1 MNDWKTILR
10 TTDTIIHLTTGIS
23 MPETFCNTLDAD
35 IKLLYLTQWMSLAN
49 RFKPEFAIPTSIL

>member
-23 MPETFCNTLDAD
+23 MPETFCNTSDAD
-35 IKLLYLTQWMSLAN
+35 IKLLYLTQWMSIAN
-49 RFKPEFAIPTSIL
+49 